1 MDFTIDLNARL
12 VVMKPWGG
20 DCGWLAGGARC
31 RSGQGGVKAAMRNST
46 VPVLGVE
53 NLSVGYGKAEV
64 LHDTGAKT

>member
-1 MDFTIDLNARL
+1 
-12 VVMKPWGG
+12 
-20 DCGWLAGGARC
+20 
-31 RSGQGGVKAAMRNST
+31 MRNST